1 MLVLENVIEKIS
13 LIGDLA
19 EQRLSNRQSYEKVQS
34 KLENQEQDLNLI
46 NRNSRLSEEESKH
59 SHIVNSRSMEH
70 SKHKDQTV
78 NNSEVE
84 KIVKSNTQA
93 SKVKDK
99 VSSINSIISRELN
112 KIAAEKSKKVSPFI
126 NSNIT
131 EQLKKLGEKWESF
144 KDNE

>member
-1 MLVLENVIEKIS
+1 MNKFNL
-13 LIGDLA
+13 
-19 EQRLSNRQSYEKVQS
+19 

-59 SHIVNSRSMEH
+59 SHIVNSRSMKL
-70 SKHKDQTV
+70 SKHKDQTI